1 MIEII
6 VEDIST
12 ASDIDMNPTG
22 KKKKKK
28 LGTFDVSDEVFHKF
42 SKGKTKFERWSRYLD
57 MTDESQKRIYDWAK
71 RNHNGAIILRNS
83 TTGSVRGIR
92 YNRNGGG
99 SWGAIRKLKEQVLQ
113 SNTKFTAIN
122 EDVMDTLKT
131 IVKKKTAST
140 VKFSDNKTMKV
151 DMTTANAVVTVFD
164 ALKKQ
169 NQAKFIEMLNKNKST
184 FSQIVSFVWKA
195 VK

>member
-6 VEDIST
+6 VEDMST

-22 KKKKKK
+22 KKKKRKYE
-28 LGTFDVSDEVFHKF
+28 TFDVSDEVFHKF

-83 TTGSVRGIR
+83 TTGVVRGIR
-92 YNRNGGG
+92 YNRTGGG
-99 SWGAIRKLKEQVLQ
+99 SWGAIRRLKEQVLR
-113 SNTKFTAIN
+113 SNKEFTVIN
-122 EDVMDTLKT
+122 EDVLDTLRT
-131 IVKKKTAST
+131 IIKKETAAT
-140 VKFSDNKTMKV
+140 VKFADKKTMKV

-169 NQAKFIEMLNKNKST
+169 NQEKFIEMLNKNKST
-184 FSQIVSFVWKA
+184 FSQIVNFVWKA

>member
-22 KKKKKK
+22 KKKKRKFE
-28 LGTFDVSDEVFHKF
+28 TFDVSDEVFHKF

-71 RNHNGAIILRNS
+71 RNHNCAIVLRNS

-99 SWGAIRKLKEQVLQ
+99 SWGSIRKLKEQVLQ

-164 ALKKQ
+164 ALKKP

>member
-6 VEDIST
+6 VEDMST

-22 KKKKKK
+22 KKKKRKYE
-28 LGTFDVSDEVFHKF
+28 TFDVSDEVFHKF

-83 TTGSVRGIR
+83 TTGVVRGIR
-92 YNRNGGG
+92 YNRTGGG
-99 SWGAIRKLKEQVLQ
+99 SWGAIRRLKEQVLR
-113 SNTKFTAIN
+113 SNKKFTVIN
-122 EDVMDTLKT
+122 EDVLDTLRT
-131 IVKKKTAST
+131 IIKKETAAT
-140 VKFSDNKTMKV
+140 VKFADKKTMKV

-169 NQAKFIEMLNKNKST
+169 NQEKFIEMLNKNKST

>member
-6 VEDIST
+6 VEDMST

-22 KKKKKK
+22 KKKKRKYE
-28 LGTFDVSDEVFHKF
+28 TFDVSDEVFHKF

-83 TTGSVRGIR
+83 TTGVVRGIR
-92 YNRNGGG
+92 YNRTGGG
-99 SWGAIRKLKEQVLQ
+99 SWGAIRRLKEQVLR
-113 SNTKFTAIN
+113 SNKEFTVIN
-122 EDVMDTLKT
+122 EDVLDTLRT
-131 IVKKKTAST
+131 IIKKETAAT
-140 VKFSDNKTMKV
+140 VKFADKKTMKV

-169 NQAKFIEMLNKNKST
+169 NQEKFIEMLNKNKST

>member
-6 VEDIST
+6 VEDMST

-22 KKKKKK
+22 KKKKRKFE
-28 LGTFDVSDEVFHKF
+28 TFDVSDEVFHKF
-42 SKGKTKFERWSRYLD
+42 SKGKTKFERWSKYLD
-57 MTDESQKRIYDWAK
+57 LTDESQKRIYDWAK

-83 TTGSVRGIR
+83 TTGVVRGVR

-99 SWGAIRKLKEQVLQ
+99 SWGAIRKLKEQVLR
-113 SNTKFTAIN
+113 SNKEFTAIN
-122 EDVMDTLKT
+122 EDVLDTLRT
-131 IVKKKTAST
+131 IIKKKTATT
-140 VKFSDNKTMKV
+140 VKFADKKTMKV

-169 NQAKFIEMLNKNKST
+169 NQEKFIEMLNKNKST
-184 FSQIVSFVWKA
+184 FSQIVNFVWKA